1 MARGRPFFGG
11 LMSGGWLFGVSSL
24 TPVLFLVTSSCTSMS
39 ECPPRNRFILFPDQK
54 YHCTDFFF
62 FPNQEFKTFSRR
74 KISLI
79 PFYLRQFSK
88 KEERQRKGERKQ
100 GRKGGKKLPF
110 IEQIL
115 WKALSI
121 SHIFILLTPPWRFCQ
136 FCQWVSEA
144 QKSEAG

>member
-1 MARGRPFFGG
+1 MARGRPLFGG
-11 LMSGGWLFGVSSL
+11 LMSGGWLFRVSSL

-39 ECPPRNRFILFPDQK
+39 ECPPRNRFLLFPDQK
-54 YHCTDFFF
+54 YYCMDFFF
-62 FPNQEFKTFSRR
+62 QIKNL
-74 KISLI
+74 KILAEEKSLI

-88 KEERQRKGERKQ
+88 KEERQTEGKRKQ

-121 SHIFILLTPPWRFCQ
+121 SHIFILLTPPWSFCQ
-136 FCQWVSEA
+136 FCQWVSKA
-144 QKSEAG
+144 QKS